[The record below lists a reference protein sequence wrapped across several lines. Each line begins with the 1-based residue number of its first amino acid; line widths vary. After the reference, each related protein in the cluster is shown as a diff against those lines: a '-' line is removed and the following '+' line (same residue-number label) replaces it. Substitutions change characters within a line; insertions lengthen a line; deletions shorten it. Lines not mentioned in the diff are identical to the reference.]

1 MFLSDS
7 DIKKGIEDGSIVIRP
22 FDAEKLQPV
31 SYDVTLDN
39 EFVVTNRHLTSFIDP
54 ANKVYPETRTV
65 VVADGEAFILHPGES
80 VLGKQCEFI
89 GVDRNHLILLSG
101 KSSLA
106 RAGLVV
112 HNTAMLFNPCHYFYP
127 TFELV
132 NTNNVPIILR
142 PGMTIA
148 QLIFARLTSPVG
160 RTYKETGRY
169 GAKNSNH
176 FTEAREEKDKAAA
189 KKRASKKKVTKKK
202 KYPFHYE
209 NSPYRIPISRPSA

>member
-1 MFLSDS
+1 MFLSDV
-7 DIKKGIEDGSIVIRP
+7 DIKKGIKDGSIVIRP
-22 FDAEKLQPV
+22 FDTKKLQPV
-31 SYDVTLDN
+31 SYDVTLGN
-39 EFVVTNRHLTSFIDP
+39 EFEVTDQHSTNFVDP
-54 ANKVYPETRTV
+54 ANKIYPHTRTV
-65 VVADGEAFILHPGES
+65 KVKDGEQFVLHPGES
-80 VLGKQCEFI
+80 VLGKQREFI
-89 GVDRNHLILLSG
+89 GVDEQHLILLSG

-132 NTNNVPIILR
+132 NTSNVPLILR

-148 QLIFARLTSPVG
+148 QLLFARLSSPVE

-176 FTEAREEKDKAAA
+176 FTEERKIVPK
-189 KKRASKKKVTKKK
+189 KKRVVKKK
-202 KYPFHYE
+202 K
-209 NSPYRIPISRPSA
+209 

>member
-1 MFLSDS
+1 MFLSDV
-7 DIKKGIEDGSIVIRP
+7 DIKKGVKDGSIVIRP
-22 FDAEKLQPV
+22 FDLKRLQPV
-31 SYDVTLDN
+31 SYDVTLGN
-39 EFVVTNRHLTSFIDP
+39 EFEVTNRHATSLVDP
-54 ANKVYPETRTV
+54 ANKIYPYTRTV
-65 VVADGEAFILHPGES
+65 KVKDGEPFVLHPGES
-80 VLGKQCEFI
+80 VLGKQREFI
-89 GVDRNHLILLSG
+89 GVDREHLILLSG

-132 NTNNVPIILR
+132 NTNNVPLVLR

-148 QLIFARLTSPVG
+148 QLLFARLTSPAG

-176 FTEAREEKDKAAA
+176 FADERTVAPKKKIT
-189 KKRASKKKVTKKK
+189 KKRVAKKK
-202 KYPFHYE
+202 K
-209 NSPYRIPISRPSA
+209 